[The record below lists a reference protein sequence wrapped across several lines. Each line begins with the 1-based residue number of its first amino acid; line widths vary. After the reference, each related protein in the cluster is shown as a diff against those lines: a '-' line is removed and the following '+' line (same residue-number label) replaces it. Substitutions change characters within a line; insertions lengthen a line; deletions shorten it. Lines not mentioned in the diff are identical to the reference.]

1 MKNNIKYII
10 EDNRIYGVDNS
21 SIVCEINYK
30 KIDNNTYDIY
40 RTYVDPSYRNM
51 GLALN
56 LVNMAIS
63 EIRKKGYNINAS
75 CEYVKKKLALT
86 LDKC

>member
-75 CEYVKKKLALT
+75 CEYAKKN
-86 LDKC
+86 

>member
-75 CEYVKKKLALT
+75 CEYAKKKLALT

>member
-63 EIRKKGYNINAS
+63 EIRKKGYNINVS
-75 CEYVKKKLALT
+75 CEYVKKK
-86 LDKC
+86 K

>member
-56 LVNMAIS
+56 LVNIAIS

-75 CEYVKKKLALT
+75 CEYAKKKSALT

>member
-63 EIRKKGYNINAS
+63 EIRKKGYNINVS
-75 CEYVKKKLALT
+75 CEYVKKKNST
-86 LDKC
+86 RS